1 MYRDMMG
8 YIATAYK
15 APEMEEHLG
24 RAGLGL
30 VFALNASGG

>member
-1 MYRDMMG
+1 MYRDLVG

-15 APEMEEHLG
+15 APELLEHYG